1 MPCCANAAAL
11 IINPKAAAALATIW
25 VFGRDLGRR
34 QSAQR
39 RSRSLVVSG
48 ANTYTGQT
56 IVDSGTLRAGSARPS
71 SARRP
76 SRSMAARWTSTAS
89 TRR

>member
-1 MPCCANAAAL
+1 MPRPHHQPESRRSACHNL
-11 IINPKAAAALATIW
+11 G
-25 VFGRDLGRR
+25 FGRDLGRR

-39 RSRSLVVSG
+39 RSRNLVVSG

-56 IVDSGTLRAGSARPS
+56 IVDSGPLRTGSARPS